1 MDILF
6 SCIGKTD
13 PVKNFHDGAVLH
25 IIRNYKTITKVIL
38 YMSKEIWDIHNNDDR
53 YNLAFDDFKRRTNR
67 EFEVKYINSQIID
80 VDNYDNFFES
90 FNEILKDI
98 KINNPNSH
106 IYLNASSGTPAMK
119 TSILLLAVENIQKN
133 VTPIQV
139 TDPTYQSNIHKIE
152 HQDNDILN
160 QIINNQDNII
170 DINRC
175 KVPNLIMFFK
185 DRIKNQ
191 IKAMLENYNYE
202 GALTIYNNYYEDI
215 RVKLLIDHARKR
227 MLLER
232 ENEKNITKLKA
243 FFNFDCYPI
252 KYPDIEK
259 IIEYALL
266 IQTFTKTH
274 MITEFLLRLNPF
286 IIELQILYI
295 QLKFKIDINNYK
307 KYDKSFDIDKFKN
320 DYNDIYVYLDE
331 KFNPLKSSNISI
343 QLLTYIIEYL
353 DNDKENIKFF
363 TTLNEINKKYRN
375 SAAHELFSVSDNDL
389 LNDPNIKVHSRKL
402 MNDIWK
408 FIEKTIGNH
417 FPDDIIN
424 LYDRINNIIME
435 NI

>member
-232 ENEKNITKLKA
+232 ENEKNIIKLKA